1 MKGHLFVL
9 LLAALGMSGSGMQYI
24 YEKYFFVLLSQ
35 HYFDTNA
42 VSCSYAI
49 GSFGTASNF
58 TVYQFKYFFLLL
70 SGLHNDMLSH
80 IFILL

>member
-58 TVYQFKYFFLLL
+58 TVYQSIQIFF
-70 SGLHNDMLSH
+70 
-80 IFILL
+80 FIIIGVTQ